1 MLFNKIN
8 QQDDDNYSSIDKIYM
23 LRIQIKQNINI
34 SLKTVKTLML
44 NGWKIERL
52 VLNIQII

>member
-1 MLFNKIN
+1 MLFNKIK

>member
-1 MLFNKIN
+1 MLFNKIK
-8 QQDDDNYSSIDKIYM
+8 QQDHDNYSSIDKIYM